1 MEIEKLKIQMEAEKE
16 NTKEAMKYAD
26 YQAQMTAKKE
36 KQIQAAQD
44 EAEKQMARLTA
55 NINEVT
61 KKIEEETRKS
71 LFATSRSLFDKAI
84 SRQSRDKLK
93 IVGGKK

>member
-1 MEIEKLKIQMEAEKE
+1 MEKNKLKFITEIASTH
-16 NTKEAMKYAD
+16 NG
-26 YQAQMTAKKE
+26 
-36 KQIQAAQD
+36 
-44 EAEKQMARLTA
+44 

-84 SRQSRDKLK
+84 NRQSRDKLK
-93 IVGGKK
+93 VVGGKK